1 MFERAYKAKFEWSGL
16 PDGLTSIFV
25 EDLILS
31 SPNENF
37 AVAIFNRDGIPEAAR
52 GEFWGAPTKIYYEQ
66 KYGRARRVQ
75 MVQYMGTT
83 QIFDAKDVVMFDDFA
98 TVYRTPPTPSK
109 TYIKAYTAM
118 LAEINKAISQ
128 HVKAR
133 TLTAAI
139 YADTQEEYKEL
150 SKLFERYDG
159 VKVVKNTADKLFDGK
174 KVNFL
179 QFEVDAH
186 YTDLA
191 ALKRN
196 MEEDCFLRIG
206 INRGIDKTHLTNYN
220 IKDSEEAKD
229 LINAYELKKRED
241 FCRRYNEWGRG
252 AHRLSVKIHNI
263 TADNSLSINKP
274 TDDENG
280 VQGAQG
286 GAEGGII

>member
-1 MFERAYKAKFEWSGL
+1 MFTRAYKAKFEWTGL
-16 PDGLTSIFV
+16 PDGLTSLFV

-31 SPNENF
+31 SSNENF
-37 AVAIFNRDGIPEAAR
+37 AVAIFDRDGIPEAAR

-75 MVQYMGTT
+75 MVQYMGTA

-98 TVYRTPPTPSK
+98 TVYKTPPTPSR
-109 TYIKAYTAM
+109 TYIRAYTAM
-118 LAEINKAISQ
+118 LGEINKAINQ

-133 TLTAAI
+133 TLVATI
-139 YADTQEEYKEL
+139 YADSQEEYKEL

-191 ALKRN
+191 ALKRS

-206 INRGIDKTHLTNYN
+206 INRGVEKSHLTNYN
-220 IKDSEEAKD
+220 IKDTEEAKD

-252 AHRLSVKIHNI
+252 QRKLSVKIHTI
-263 TADNSLSINKP
+263 TADNSLSRSDAQ
-274 TDDENG
+274 DD
-280 VQGAQG
+280 
-286 GAEGGII
+286 AEGEEV